1 MIEVIQERRGD
12 GTSLFIEF
20 EDGKKKT
27 FYIAASMTDAELEKK
42 VNARN
47 GVEKPKRKKK

>member
-1 MIEVIQERRGD
+1 MIEVKQERRGD

-27 FYIAASMTDAELEKK
+27 AFVAPSMTDAELEKK

-47 GVEKPKRKKK
+47 GVTKKKKK